1 MEPPLADSLE
11 KPKNTESTS
20 PGPGAK
26 LLRGWVALGSSSRKI
41 IWSLLGIIVITG
53 LVLLISWLISR
64 NSANSSY
71 SWGWYTVLPWN
82 SQGMGNS
89 LFLLQGFLPTIG
101 AAFMAFMLSSS
112 IGLVIALIGF
122 IPAAPARIFNRVWVE
137 ALRAVPILVMLLWVY
152 YGLAISIGLNL
163 DLFTATVLAMALCD
177 SAFEAE
183 IFRGGIQSI
192 GKDQHES
199 ARAIGLTPW
208 QTMRIVVLPQAIR
221 RILPPLGNQ
230 FVYMLKVSSLAS
242 VIGFGE
248 LTRKANELI
257 TTEYRPLEIYTFLIV
272 EYLLLILVA
281 SALVRLL
288 ERKLRESYSE

>member
-1 MEPPLADSLE
+1 MEPSLSSSGRSE
-11 KPKNTESTS
+11 NTESDNS
-20 PGPGAK
+20 GSAIV
-26 LLRGWVALGSSSRKI
+26 RGWSNLGERRRNTIWTLAGLLIITALI
-41 IWSLLGIIVITG
+41 LLVTG
-53 LVLLISWLISR
+53 LITR
-64 NSANSSY
+64 NSQNSSY

-82 SQGMGNS
+82 SQGRENS
-89 LFLLQGFLPTIG
+89 LFLIQGLLPTIG
-101 AAFMAFMLSSS
+101 AAFIAFMLSSS
-112 IGLVIALIGF
+112 IGLIVALIGF
-122 IPAAPARIFNRVWVE
+122 IPSKLAKLFNRIWVE
-137 ALRAVPILVMLLWVY
+137 AFRAVPVLVMLLWVY

-163 DLFTATVLAMALCD
+163 DLFAATVIAMAICD

-272 EYLLLILVA
+272 EYLVLILIA

-288 ERKLRESYSE
+288 EKKLRASYSE